1 MLFVILCQDVS
12 IVMLAAV
19 AWLSVEKIATAAS
32 ISDAPLRSCCCCWM
46 TCWHEDNAMCDA
58 PLKRLPLLSH
68 DVLPR
73 SCQHIC
79 LFYSTT
85 VGLSYSLPFSFCS
98 TEHFLF
104 HKVCPIIVE
113 ADPCQRYCM
122 PSPLQ
127 HDHTTA
133 MHNRLSL
140 SSSLSFYNFILAFL
154 ISRR

>member
-1 MLFVILCQDVS
+1 
-12 IVMLAAV
+12 
-19 AWLSVEKIATAAS
+19 
-32 ISDAPLRSCCCCWM
+32 
-46 TCWHEDNAMCDA
+46 MCDA

-85 VGLSYSLPFSFCS
+85 VCLSYSLPFLFRS
-98 TEHFLF
+98 TERFLF
-104 HKVCPIIVE
+104 HKVYLIIVE

-133 MHNRLSL
+133 MHNGSSPSL
-140 SSSLSFYNFILAFL
+140 LLSFHNLILAFL